1 VIGGTL
7 GLSGKYQEMALM
19 QRRGFEL
26 WQEQVNQNGG
36 LLGRQ
41 VELIIEDDQRDRGRV
56 VELYRKLLEER
67 RVDLIFSPTRAG

>member
-1 VIGGTL
+1 
-7 GLSGKYQEMALM
+7 M

-41 VELIIEDDQRDRGRV
+41 VELIIEDDQSDRGRV